1 MERIPTGALAG
12 WKPVDMGSRVM
23 LHLQIMHRDD
33 NEENE
38 VSESVLMM
46 DRNQA
51 VLLANSLYE
60 LTGQSKPRRR
70 TLLQSLFGT

>member
-1 MERIPTGALAG
+1 MDRIPTGVLAG

-23 LHLQIMHRDD
+23 LRMRIMHRDD
-33 NEENE
+33 KNEND
-38 VSESVLMM
+38 VCESVLMM

-70 TLLQSLFGT
+70 TFLQSLFGT